1 MMKSCCANCI
11 GDRGITR
18 AIIPTL
24 SSEVGNCLY
33 CGTQNTQLIQLSFL
47 KSYFEQLA
55 NIYIKNQTGKT
66 LVEWFK
72 DDWDMF
78 SHPTM
83 DIAHSKELL
92 ADILDD
98 GAIVRENFI
107 PSDDCL
113 SDGLER
119 WEKLRSELMY
129 ENRFFPQTEIDA
141 ERLHGLLSHLL
152 LGSDELNEIW
162 YRARLQTM
170 TEPFLPD
177 DMGAPPKHLASQGRA
192 NPAGI
197 PYLYLASTVTTA
209 ISELRP
215 HTGDFASVADYCM
228 SKNLKIID
236 LRFPRKTVSPFLLS
250 DEREVALLRGDI
262 SFLEQ
267 LGDELTRPVLPL
279 VAAIDYI
286 PSQYICEFIK
296 KCGYHG
302 VIYKSSVGD
311 GINLAV
317 FDPNIASALNV
328 ARYKVSRVSV
338 EVSQ

>member
-18 AIIPTL
+18 EIIPTFT
-24 SSEVGNCLY
+24 SEVGNCLY
-33 CGTQNTQLIQLSFL
+33 CGTEHTQLIKISFL
-47 KSYFEQLA
+47 KSYFEQLT
-55 NIYIKNQTGKT
+55 NIYTKNNLGKT
-66 LVEWFK
+66 LVECLK

-78 SHPTM
+78 SHPSM

-98 GAIVRENFI
+98 GEIVREKFI
-107 PSDDCL
+107 PSDNCL
-113 SDGLER
+113 TDGLER

-129 ENRFFPQTEIDA
+129 ENRFFPHTEIDE
-141 ERLHGLLSHLL
+141 ERLRGLLSHLL

-162 YRARLQTM
+162 YRARLQTI

-177 DMGAPPKHLASQGRA
+177 EMGAPPKYLASQGRA

-197 PYLYLASTVTTA
+197 PYLYLASTITTA

-228 SKNLKIID
+228 SKDLKIID
-236 LRFPRKTVSPFLLS
+236 LRYPRKTVSPFLLS

-262 SFLEQ
+262 GFLEQ
-267 LGDELTRPVLPL
+267 LGDELTRPVLPQ

-296 KCGYHG
+296 KCGYNG

-317 FDPNIASALNV
+317 FEPNIASPLNV
-328 ARYKVSRVSV
+328 ERYKVSRVSV
-338 EVSQ
+338 EVSK